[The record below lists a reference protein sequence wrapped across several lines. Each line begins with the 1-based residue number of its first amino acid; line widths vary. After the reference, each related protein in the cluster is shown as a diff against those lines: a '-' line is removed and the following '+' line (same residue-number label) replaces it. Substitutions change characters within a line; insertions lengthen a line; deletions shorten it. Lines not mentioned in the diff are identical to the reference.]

1 MLPLTSVTSCFP
13 SGHMDLI
20 TSLELQERNKVID
33 GSKDPVNGEM
43 TGFFLCELYHQNISE
58 ASVHKVW
65 CKILPSNLT
74 SLFVPR
80 YLWWFMYLVF
90 TCMPGE
96 SC

>member
-1 MLPLTSVTSCFP
+1 MLPLTSVTSCLP

-33 GSKDPVNGEM
+33 GSKDPVNGKM
-43 TGFFLCELYHQNISE
+43 TVFFVCEVYPQNISE

-74 SLFVPR
+74 F
-80 YLWWFMYLVF
+80 FIC
-90 TCMPGE
+90 T
-96 SC
+96 